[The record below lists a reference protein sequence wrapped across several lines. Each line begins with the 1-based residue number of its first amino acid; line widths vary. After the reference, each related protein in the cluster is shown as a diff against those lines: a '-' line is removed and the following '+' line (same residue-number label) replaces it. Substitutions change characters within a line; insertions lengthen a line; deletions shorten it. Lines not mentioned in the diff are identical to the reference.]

1 MLHRDRA
8 ALVVVDVQ
16 SRLLPTIHD
25 SETTLRQI
33 VRSIRGFQLLGA
45 PVIVTEQ
52 YRRGLGATHPAIQE
66 AVLTPPP
73 KDGSLPTD
81 LAPPHDAFAVTPG
94 FEVLEKM
101 TYSCAADPTFLGHI
115 EQLGRRQIVLVG
127 IEAHV
132 CVLQTALQLVERE
145 FETFVLADAVSS
157 RSPRNVEIALS
168 RMSQE
173 GVRHASV
180 EMAIF
185 EMLHVCATDE
195 FKAWLKLI
203 K

>member
-66 AVLTPPP
+66 AVLTPHPRMVRSRRTSLRP
-73 KDGSLPTD
+73 TMRSPSLP
-81 LAPPHDAFAVTPG
+81 A
-94 FEVLEKM
+94 
-101 TYSCAADPTFLGHI
+101 SRCW
-115 EQLGRRQIVLVG
+115 RR
-127 IEAHV
+127 
-132 CVLQTALQLVERE
+132 
-145 FETFVLADAVSS
+145 
-157 RSPRNVEIALS
+157 
-168 RMSQE
+168 
-173 GVRHASV
+173 
-180 EMAIF
+180 
-185 EMLHVCATDE
+185 
-195 FKAWLKLI
+195 
-203 K
+203 